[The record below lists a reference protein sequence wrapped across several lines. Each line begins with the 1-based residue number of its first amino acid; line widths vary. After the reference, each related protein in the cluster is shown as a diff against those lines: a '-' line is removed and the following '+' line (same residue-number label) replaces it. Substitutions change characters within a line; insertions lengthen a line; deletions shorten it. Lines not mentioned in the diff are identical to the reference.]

1 MASAHP
7 PPIRRLLA
15 PRRGPAAILA
25 AGALLALSACL
36 SLPASME
43 GAPAGEGWLA
53 LPLRAWIAE
62 GDVRANAVAACLG
75 EACGGEVAIGV
86 FAAEGAEAAAL
97 SAVLRD
103 PAKLRRGIEASDAA
117 DTDGPRRSVH
127 TLVEVFPLT
136 EPGFEGFAVA
146 LSRADR
152 ARPPAHGAVLALAD
166 GGRLR
171 FVLAIGPNAA
181 RVRAT
186 AAAMAR
192 TQLGRRAA

>member
-1 MASAHP
+1 MMVP
-7 PPIRRLLA
+7 RPMYPLPA
-15 PRRGPAAILA
+15 PLRGPAAILA
-25 AGALLALSACL
+25 AGALLGLSACL

-75 EACGGEVAIGV
+75 EACGGEVVIGL
-86 FAAEGAEAAAL
+86 FTAEGAEAAAL

-117 DTDGPRRSVH
+117 DTDRRRRSVR
-127 TLVEVFPLT
+127 TLVEILPLT
-136 EPGFEGFAVA
+136 EPGFDGFAVA
-146 LSRADR
+146 LSRADDAR
-152 ARPPAHGAVLALAD
+152 APAHGAVLARAD
-166 GGRLR
+166 GARLR

-181 RVRAT
+181 RVRA
-186 AAAMAR
+186 AAAAAAR